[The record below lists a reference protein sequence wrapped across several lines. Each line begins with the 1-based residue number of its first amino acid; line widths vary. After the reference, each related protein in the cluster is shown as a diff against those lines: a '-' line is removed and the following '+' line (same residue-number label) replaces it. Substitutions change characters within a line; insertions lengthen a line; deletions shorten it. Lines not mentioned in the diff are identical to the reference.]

1 MTMDKNLVF
10 ASALAVDNG
19 IATVLEG
26 DVIDL
31 DTGGRQLYS
40 NANLKWVIEV
50 TKAFTSGGASTVAF
64 SLVSDEAAAITVNGT
79 ETVHVKTGAF
89 SLTELVVG
97 LKLILPIP
105 AGAPSM
111 ERYLGIHVVTAV
123 AATTAGKISS
133 YLVMDAQDWTSYP
146 DASN

>member
-1 MTMDKNLVF
+1 MIMDKNLVF

-19 IATVLEG
+19 IATVLKG

-50 TKAFTSGGASTVAF
+50 TTAFTSGGASTVAF
-64 SLVSDEAAAITVNGT
+64 SLVSDAAAAIAVDGT
-79 ETVHVKTGAF
+79 ETVHVRTGAF
-89 SLTELVVG
+89 LKAILVVG
-97 LKLILPIP
+97 FKL
-105 AGAPSM
+105 
-111 ERYLGIHVVTAV
+111 
-123 AATTAGKISS
+123 TTAGSISS

>member
-1 MTMDKNLVF
+1 MIMDKNLVF

-19 IATVLEG
+19 IATVLKG

-50 TKAFTSGGASTVAF
+50 TTAFTSGGASTVAF
-64 SLVSDEAAAITVNGT
+64 SLVSDAAAAIAVDGT
-79 ETVHVKTGAF
+79 ETVHVRTGAF
-89 SLTELVVG
+89 LKAILVVG
-97 LKLILPIP
+97 FKLILPIP

-111 ERYLGIHVVTAV
+111 ER
-123 AATTAGKISS
+123 
-133 YLVMDAQDWTSYP
+133 
-146 DASN
+146 